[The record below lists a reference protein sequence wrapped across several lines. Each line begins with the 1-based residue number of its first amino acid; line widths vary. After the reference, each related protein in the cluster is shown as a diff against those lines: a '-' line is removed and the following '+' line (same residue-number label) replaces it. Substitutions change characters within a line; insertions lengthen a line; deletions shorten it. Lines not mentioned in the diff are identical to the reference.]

1 MNQVLPGLIQC
12 ANLDLLKYHGVLLIV
27 KYCNIEYKKPAK
39 FEDKLDIV
47 SEISSFT
54 KTSFVMKQSIL
65 RNNELI
71 SIADI
76 QLVAV
81 DKNGKPSKI
90 PEKLKIALES

>member
-1 MNQVLPGLIQC
+1 
-12 ANLDLLKYHGVLLIV
+12 
-27 KYCNIEYKKPAK
+27 
-39 FEDKLDIV
+39 
-47 SEISSFT
+47 
-54 KTSFVMKQSIL
+54 MKQSIL